1 MASGSKPSGT
11 AEEASAAVVLAWA
24 HHARAALGTAREH
37 LDALNV
43 FPVPDGDTGTNLVL
57 TVSAAVE
64 RVEGCAGESV
74 TSGPEAARAF
84 ADGALL
90 GARGNSGVIL
100 SQILRGMAESWS
112 EVLDE
117 AAVHAMLRRATDL
130 AYAAVAHPVE
140 GTILTVARAAAEGA
154 ESVVEAAD
162 GATTVLD
169 AALEAAEEAL
179 LRTPTLLPAL
189 ARAGVVDAGGQGLV
203 LVLGALRRALAR
215 EAVPVAPPLPE
226 GVHGVGPAHGD
237 TAEGAPPHRYSGP
250 AYEVMFLLRADEDA
264 VSDLRLALDSL
275 GDSLVIV
282 GGDGLWNVHV
292 HVDDAGAAVEAGLRA
307 GTPQDIRITHLSTA
321 QEREGSVPTSLSRG
335 IVAVSHGPGVAEV
348 LSVAGVEV
356 VPALPRVRP
365 STAELLGGIRATG
378 ASDVVLLPSDSDTT
392 GVAELA
398 AEEARAGG
406 LRVAVIPTR
415 SIVQTLAAVAVHDP
429 DASFEEDVIAMT
441 RAAGATRYGAV
452 TIASRAALTT
462 AGPCAEGDVLG
473 VVDGDIVVVGSDIEE
488 SVREILSGM
497 LAIGGELVTLVFG
510 VDARESQRQRLAAW
524 VARTFP
530 LVEMS
535 LVDGDQPLW
544 PVIVGVE

>member
-1 MASGSKPSGT
+1 MASGPEQSGT
-11 AEEASAAVVLAWA
+11 AAGSSAAVVLAWA
-24 HHARAALGTAREH
+24 LHARAALGMAREH

-57 TVSAAVE
+57 TVSAAAEHVE
-64 RVEGCAGESV
+64 ECASDPV
-74 TSGPEAARAF
+74 VSGPEAARAL
-84 ADGALL
+84 AAGALL

-100 SQILRGMAESWS
+100 SQILRGMAEGWG
-112 EVLDE
+112 EVLDGTV
-117 AAVHAMLRRATDL
+117 VHAMLRRAADL

-140 GTILTVARAAAEGA
+140 GTILTVARAAA
-154 ESVVEAAD
+154 D
-162 GATTVLD
+162 GAGAVAQAPDATDVLD
-169 AALEAAEEAL
+169 AALEAAEDAL
-179 LRTPTLLPAL
+179 LRTPTMLPAL

-203 LVLGALRRALAR
+203 HVLRALRHAVAGDAMPPAAL
-215 EAVPVAPPLPE
+215 LLNL
-226 GVHGVGPAHGD
+226 
-237 TAEGAPPHRYSGP
+237 AEGTLPASTQGGAGGAGGHGYGGP
-250 AYEVMFLLRADEDA
+250 SYEVMYLLRADDA
-264 VSDLRLALDSL
+264 EVSGLRRDLDAL

-292 HVDDAGAAVEAGLRA
+292 HVDDAGAAVEAGVRA
-307 GTPQDIRITHLSTA
+307 GTPHSIRITHLSTVP
-321 QEREGSVPTSLSRG
+321 EGHAGEEPLAHRAL
-335 IVAVSHGPGVAEV
+335 VAVSHGPGVAA
-348 LSVAGVEV
+348 LLADAGVEV

-365 STAELLGGIRATG
+365 STAELLGGVRSTRA
-378 ASDVVLLPSDSDTT
+378 AEVVLLPSDSDTM

-398 AEEARAGG
+398 AEEARAEG

-429 DASFEEDVIAMT
+429 EVSFEDDVIAMT

-452 TIASRAALTT
+452 TVASRAALTT

-473 VVDGDIVVVGSDIEE
+473 VVDGDIVVVGSDVED

-510 VDARESQRQRLAAW
+510 VDTSEDQRQRLSAW
-524 VARTFP
+524 VARAFP

-535 LVDGDQPLW
+535 LVEGDQPLW